1 MDRRLAVV
9 PQDEQGAPIR
19 RATATSIRASR
30 ATRAALRNR
39 SLMHRIPVLLQR
51 EGLLLQVQALRLLGL
66 ALQDRATAATSMHLP
81 TPMLL
86 YLLSLSLNSWAHN
99 SA

>member
-1 MDRRLAVV
+1 VDRKLAAV
-9 PQDEQGAPIR
+9 PQDEQGGPIR

-30 ATRAALRNR
+30 ATRAARRSR
-39 SLMHRIPVLLQR
+39 SLMHQPMLLQR
-51 EGLLLQVQALRLLGL
+51 EGLLLQVQALRLLDQ
-66 ALQDRATAATSMHLP
+66 APQDRATAATSIHLP
-81 TPMLL
+81 TPILL

>member
-1 MDRRLAVV
+1 
-9 PQDEQGAPIR
+9 
-19 RATATSIRASR
+19 
-30 ATRAALRNR
+30 
-39 SLMHRIPVLLQR
+39 MHRIPVLLQR